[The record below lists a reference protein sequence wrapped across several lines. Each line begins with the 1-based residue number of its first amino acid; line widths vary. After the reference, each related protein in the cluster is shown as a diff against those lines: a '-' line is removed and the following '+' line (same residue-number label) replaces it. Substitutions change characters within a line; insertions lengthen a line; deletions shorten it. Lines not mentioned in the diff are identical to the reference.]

1 MKNKTTKTGLASS
14 ITNLEPRPPVVV
26 ILGHIDHGKTTLLSK
41 IKEIDLTRKEHGGIT
56 QHIGAYQVEVG
67 DMGYVKGDTKEQ
79 KKHIASHVSRITF
92 IDTPGH
98 AAFNQMRSRG
108 AKIADLA
115 VLVVAANEGVKPQT
129 IESLKFIKEAGI
141 NFLVALNKIDLP
153 EVNLE
158 NAKRNLVDNGILIEG
173 FGGDTV
179 VVPVSAKE
187 GKGINDLLEMIL
199 LLAEMMNLKGS
210 PQAKL
215 EASVIESRIN
225 SHKGP
230 LATILVRNGS
240 LKVGDEIKVEKAWG
254 KIRAM
259 FDEKGQSV
267 SQALPSQ
274 PVEVLG
280 FKTVPVVGGKVEIA
294 KDKILNELP
303 TLFRALARNK
313 VSLSKENVTKV
324 SLKESQDQMPK
335 LVIILKADTEGS
347 LEAIKNNLPEGCQI
361 IKAEVGE
368 VNDSDILMAATSSAE
383 VIVFNIKNPHQIKKL
398 AETEKVKISS
408 YQVIYEL
415 LEDVERK
422 VLKVMEP
429 TIDEEVLGKAEILAE
444 FAMKERIAGCR
455 VIEGEIKKS
464 DKIHLLRNSQ
474 IINEV
479 RLKSMRTGK
488 EDVQQVKKGEEFGVI
503 LAPNVDFNV
512 GDVLVSYR

>member
-1 MKNKTTKTGLASS
+1 MKTKTTKTGLTSS
-14 ITNLEPRPPVVV
+14 VANLEARPPVVV

-41 IKEIDLTRKEHGGIT
+41 IKEMDLTRKEHGGIT
-56 QHIGAYQVEVG
+56 QHIGAYQV
-67 DMGYVKGDTKEQ
+67 KLQTPSSKLQ
-79 KKHIASHVSRITF
+79 TITF

-98 AAFNQMRSRG
+98 AAFNNMRSRG
-108 AKIADLA
+108 AKVADLA
-115 VLVVAANEGVKPQT
+115 VLVIAANEGVKPQT
-129 IESLKFIKEAGI
+129 IESLKFIKQAGI

-158 NAKRNLVDNGILIEG
+158 SAKRNLVDNGILIEG

-187 GKGINDLLEMIL
+187 GTGIKDLLEMIL
-199 LLAEMMNLKGS
+199 LLAEMMNLKGNL
-210 PQAKL
+210 QAKL
-215 EASVIESRIN
+215 EASVIESRID

-230 LATILVRNGS
+230 LATILIRNGS
-240 LKVGDEIKVEKAWG
+240 LKVGDEIKVENSWG

-294 KDKILNELP
+294 KDKTLNELP
-303 TLFRALARNK
+303 TLP
-313 VSLSKENVTKV
+313 KENVIKV
-324 SLKESQDQMPK
+324 SLKESQDQTPK
-335 LVIILKADTEGS
+335 LVIILKADMEGT
-347 LEAIKNNLPEGCQI
+347 LEAIKNNLSQGCQI

-383 VIVFNIKNPHQIKKL
+383 VIAFNIKIPHQIKKL
-398 AETEKVKISS
+398 AETERVKISS

-474 IINEV
+474 MINEV
-479 RLKSMRTGK
+479 RLKSMRRGK

-503 LAPNVDFNV
+503 LTPNVDFNV

>member
-1 MKNKTTKTGLASS
+1 MKKKITKTGLTSLSLPLKTGA
-14 ITNLEPRPPVVV
+14 RPPVVV

-41 IKEIDLTRKEHGGIT
+41 IKEMDLTRKEHGGIT
-56 QHIGAYQVEVG
+56 QHIGAYQVKFK
-67 DMGYVKGDTKEQ
+67 DQ
-79 KKHIASHVSRITF
+79 IITF

-115 VLVVAANEGVKPQT
+115 VLVVAASEGVKSQT
-129 IESLKFIKEAGI
+129 LESLKFIKQASI

-199 LLAEMMNLKGS
+199 LLAEMMNLKGN
-210 PQAKL
+210 PQAEL
-215 EASVIESRIN
+215 EASVIESRID

-259 FDEKGQSV
+259 FDEKEQSV

-294 KDKILNELP
+294 KDKTLNELP
-303 TLFRALARNK
+303 TLP
-313 VSLSKENVTKV
+313 KENVTKV
-324 SLKESQDQMPK
+324 SLKESQDQTPK
-335 LVIILKADTEGS
+335 LVVILKADMEGT

-383 VIVFNIKNPHQIKKL
+383 VIAFNIKIPHQIKKL

-422 VLKVMEP
+422 VLKVREP
-429 TIDEEVLGKAEILAE
+429 TIDEEILGKAEIIAE
-444 FAMKERIAGCR
+444 FTTKERIAGCR

-474 IINEV
+474 MVNEV
-479 RLKSMRTGK
+479 RLKSMRRGK

-503 LAPNVDFNV
+503 LTPNVDFNV

>member
-1 MKNKTTKTGLASS
+1 MKTKTTKTGLASS
-14 ITNLEPRPPVVV
+14 VSKGNSRPPVVV

-41 IKEIDLTRKEHGGIT
+41 IKEMDLTRKEHGGIT
-56 QHIGAYQVEVG
+56 QHIGAYQV
-67 DMGYVKGDTKEQ
+67 KLQTPSSKLQ
-79 KKHIASHVSRITF
+79 TITF

-115 VLVVAANEGVKPQT
+115 VLVVAASEGVKSQT
-129 IESLKFIKEAGI
+129 LESLKFIKQAGI

-179 VVPVSAKE
+179 VVPISAKE
-187 GKGINDLLEMIL
+187 STGINDLLEMIL
-199 LLAEMMNLKGS
+199 LLAEMMNLKGN
-210 PQAKL
+210 PQAEL
-215 EASVIESRIN
+215 EASVIESRID

-230 LATILVRNGS
+230 LATILIRNGS
-240 LKVGDEIKVEKAWG
+240 LKVGDEIKVENSWG
-254 KIRAM
+254 KIKAM

-280 FKTVPVVGGKVEIA
+280 FKTVPVVGGKVEIT
-294 KDKILNELP
+294 KDKTLNELP
-303 TLFRALARNK
+303 TLP
-313 VSLSKENVTKV
+313 KENVTKV
-324 SLKESQDQMPK
+324 SLKESQDQTPK
-335 LVIILKADTEGS
+335 LVIILKADMEGT

-383 VIVFNIKNPHQIKKL
+383 VIAFNIKIPHQIKKL

-429 TIDEEVLGKAEILAE
+429 TIDEEILGKAEIIAE
-444 FAMKERIAGCR
+444 FTMKERIAGCR

-479 RLKSMRTGK
+479 RLKSMRRGK

-503 LAPNVDFNV
+503 LTPNVDFNV
-512 GDVLVSYR
+512 GDVLVSYRQPQTGQ

>member
-14 ITNLEPRPPVVV
+14 VSTKDSRPPVVV

-56 QHIGAYQVEVG
+56 QHIGAYQVTVEPSPRAPEGSRG
-67 DMGYVKGDTKEQ
+67 DKTQ
-79 KKHIASHVSRITF
+79 TITF

-129 IESLKFIKEAGI
+129 LESLKFIKQAGI

-153 EVNLE
+153 EVNIE
-158 NAKRNLVDNGILIEG
+158 SAKKNLADNGIPVEG
-173 FGGDTV
+173 FGGDIV

-187 GKGINDLLEMIL
+187 GKGIDDLLEMIL
-199 LLAEMMNLKGS
+199 LLAEMMSLQGNSQGEL
-210 PQAKL
+210 QAI
-215 EASVIESRIN
+215 VIESKID

-240 LKVGDEIKVEKAWG
+240 LKVGDELKVEEAWG

-259 FDEKGQSV
+259 FDEK
-267 SQALPSQ
+267 SQRVDKALPSQ

-280 FKTVPVVGGKVEIA
+280 FKTVPPVGGQVEMA
-294 KDKILNELP
+294 RGNLNEIP
-303 TLFRALARNK
+303 
-313 VSLSKENVTKV
+313 VPIKEGVT
-324 SLKESQDQMPK
+324 SITKEEMIQDLNPK
-335 LVIILKADTEGS
+335 LAIVLKADMEGT

-368 VNDSDILMAATSSAE
+368 VNDSDILLADTSSAE
-383 VIVFNIKNPHQIKKL
+383 VIAFNVKVSPQIKKL

-415 LEDVERK
+415 LEEVEKK
-422 VLKVMEP
+422 VLKIMEP
-429 TIDEEVLGKAEILAE
+429 TIDEEILGRAEIIAE
-444 FAMKERIAGCR
+444 FVMKEKIAGCR

-464 DKIHLLRNSQ
+464 DQIHLLRSSQ

-479 RLKSMRTGK
+479 RLKSMKQGK
-488 EDVQQVKKGEEFGVI
+488 EDIQQVKKGGEFGVI
-503 LAPNVDFNV
+503 LTPNIDFKI
-512 GDVLVSYR
+512 GDVLVSYRQSQTGQ